1 MAILF
6 ISITGQIKSSIFEGG
21 VFVDVSFTVFGKNGN
36 NQLGNNRK
44 KDIENVL
51 NEEFCNLN
59 AHSEDNSC
67 FIQSLD
73 FLVKKDYQLWNRVSL
88 SFRILL
94 SKFQMF
100 KILIRGWNLG
110 GQPRGQ
116 AGLPWE
122 QGGSQ
127 SLEGLSSNFF
137 FYIPIGA
144 H

>member
-1 MAILF
+1 MIMVFNFLFNINGNPF

-73 FLVKKDYQLWNRVSL
+73 FLVKKDYQL
-88 SFRILL
+88 
-94 SKFQMF
+94 
-100 KILIRGWNLG
+100 
-110 GQPRGQ
+110 
-116 AGLPWE
+116 
-122 QGGSQ
+122 
-127 SLEGLSSNFF
+127 
-137 FYIPIGA
+137 
-144 H
+144 

>member
-73 FLVKKDYQLWNRVSL
+73 FLVKKDYPKKTGPWNGHSSVIFPSL
-88 SFRILL
+88 KPDGI
-94 SKFQMF
+94 SKDGTN
-100 KILIRGWNLG
+100 IICT
-110 GQPRGQ
+110 
-116 AGLPWE
+116 
-122 QGGSQ
+122 S
-127 SLEGLSSNFF
+127 
-137 FYIPIGA
+137 
-144 H
+144 